1 MLYGVL
7 HMAPANSFDDY
18 LHMYESTAA
27 EATYRFCKT
36 VNVVFGPK
44 YLREPNAQDTARL
57 VALGEAGAS
66 IAYIGSKRIVHSLGR
81 DV

>member
-66 IAYIGSKRIVHSLGR
+66 IAYIGGGKLFNRFVG